1 MNDIPIVRHRLLVA
15 SPILMDPNFYRAV
28 VFVLEH
34 NADGT
39 VGIVLNDPTDV
50 ILNEALEGWGPL
62 GCPPGVVF
70 CGGPVEPT
78 GVIAVARSLGDT
90 VDVPGFQALTHGF
103 GLVDLESEPG
113 SLVGRVGDLRLYV
126 GYAGWGAGQLAG
138 EIAEGAWI
146 VLDPGPADLMAV
158 KPQQLWSRVLGRQ
171 GGAFTQVALQ
181 TEEPWLN

>member
-1 MNDIPIVRHRLLVA
+1 MNDIFMLRHRLLVA

-34 NADGT
+34 NDDGT

-50 ILNEALEGWGPL
+50 ILGEALDGWGPL

-78 GVIAVARSLGDT
+78 GVIAVARSA
-90 VDVPGFQALTHGF
+90 VEPVHVPGFQPLIHGF
-103 GLVDLESEPG
+103 GLIDLDAEPG
-113 SLVGRVGDLRLYV
+113 DLLGRVNDLRLYL
-126 GYAGWGAGQLAG
+126 GCAGWSAGQLAS

-146 VLDPGPADLMAV
+146 VLDPRSADLMSV